1 MNQRETI
8 EQAIR
13 ALEAEREKL
22 GDVVVDVTV
31 DALREMQAQ
40 LSPTETADSPEAA
53 SSHQEIPAPD
63 LSGWGLAT
71 IETSLVGRDEALD
84 HLHQLFDQATNEAGR
99 MVTIVGEAGMGKSRL
114 AFEFGQQVRQQ
125 ASEVLIL
132 RARADHGLRSFP
144 YALARDLLT
153 NTLDIQDN
161 QPAAEV
167 VEKLVALL
175 RRVRIDEADLYRQA
189 ALLGQLAGLGVLET
203 ATAVAPVDLQNSDS
217 NTDYLR
223 QHAFAAW
230 SNLVEQALSQKR
242 ATLIFL
248 EDLHLADVESLFLL
262 AHVRPILSRL
272 PVLLVC
278 LAQSGL
284 YERWPHWPQL
294 DHTHTLSLP
303 HTRFDLSPLPAT
315 ACRQLVRNMLQPVA
329 RHVPQP
335 PEGLVELVVTQA
347 QGNPFFV
354 EEMVKTFIDD
364 GLIVETEAGWRVQA
378 HELPGLRVPGTLVEV
393 LQGRLNRLSSL
404 ERITLQRASVMGH
417 TFWET
422 AVLTMNDSGQTGQTS
437 EDIRVALSALEERG
451 LVFRQAK
458 SLFAGTDA
466 YMFKHNLLQ
475 QVVYESIRQRQ
486 RSLYHT
492 QVANWLSTQ
501 SGERVAEYAGK
512 IAAHYQLGGEA
523 VLAAGLYELA
533 GRRAQN
539 MSDVELAIDNYRQAL
554 ALITDKLRH
563 SHWLL
568 RLQETMGPLLLRR
581 LRLVEA
587 AQVYMTMQYTADI
600 DGELALQAKAWLG
613 LASAQQEQG
622 DYSGMQHSAQRAHRA
637 ARLVTAQAEEAQAL
651 LGQSEASIYLGR
663 INQAQERA
671 QEALK
676 ASRSVALLSEQAQ
689 ALSLLFQIHHSR
701 GEMAQATALR
711 QQLENLVPALHTDE
725 GTAKV
730 TAFYHLVLAGVYRAA
745 NEWLPAYNSLER
757 AYALYGDLDQQLA
770 LAPAEAEL
778 GRVAYQQDKSD
789 EAVTRL
795 QRAVA
800 LAEMSGDEYG
810 RIRYQFYLAQALL
823 AETRADEAEPV
834 LAWLLDRIHN
844 EHLMVDWWG
853 RIPVYELLVQLYLA
867 HQEPELAL
875 NAARQA
881 QDLAHKRDRQRDN
894 AVAWR
899 LLAQA
904 LQAVGSHEV
913 TVSVHNQH
921 YDVPGCLARSW
932 QHLESANS
940 QVPGHRQRAWR
951 TLQVWRTHE
960 AQSRR
965 PAEVDAIFAEREAAL
980 LAMPTWN
987 ELYLPRFE

>member
-1 MNQRETI
+1 MNQRATI

-13 ALEAEREKL
+13 AIQAEREKL
-22 GDVVVDVTV
+22 GDVVADVTV

-40 LSPTETADSPEAA
+40 MPATETADSSEAI
-53 SSHQEIPAPD
+53 SSQQEIPPTD

-71 IETSLVGRDEALD
+71 IETSLMGRDEPLH
-84 HLHQLFDQATNEAGR
+84 HLHQLLEQVGSGVGQ
-99 MVTIVGEAGMGKSRL
+99 MVTIVGQAGMGKSRL

-132 RARADHGLRSFP
+132 RARADHGLRPFP
-144 YALARDLLT
+144 YALARDFLT

-161 QPAAEV
+161 QPAAQV

-175 RRVRIDEADLYRQA
+175 RRVGIDETDLYRQA
-189 ALLGQLAGLGVLET
+189 ALLGQLVGLGLVET
-203 ATAVAPVDLQNSDS
+203 PTVVAAVDLQDSGS

-223 QHAFAAW
+223 QHAYAAW
-230 SNLVEQALSQKR
+230 SNLVEQALSQGR
-242 ATLIFL
+242 ATVIFL
-248 EDLHLADVESLFLL
+248 DDLHLADIESLFLL

-278 LAQSGL
+278 LAQPDL

-303 HTRFDLSPLPAT
+303 HTRLDLPHLSAA

-335 PEGLVELVVTQA
+335 PEGLIELVVMQA
-347 QGNPFFV
+347 QGSPFFV
-354 EEMVKTFIDD
+354 EELVKTFIDD
-364 GLIVETEAGWRVQA
+364 GLIVQTEAGWRVQA
-378 HELPGLRVPGTLVEV
+378 HGLPGLRVPGTLVEV

-422 AVLTMNDSGQTGQTS
+422 AVLTMNDRGHVGQTS

-475 QVVYESIRQRQ
+475 QVAYESIRQRQ
-486 RSLYHT
+486 RSLYHA
-492 QVANWLSTQ
+492 QVADWLSSQ

-587 AQVYMTMQYTADI
+587 AQVYMTMQYTAEI

-613 LASAQQEQG
+613 LALAQKEQG
-622 DYSGMQHSAQRAHRA
+622 DYAGMQHSAQRAYRA
-637 ARLVTAQAEEAQAL
+637 ARLVTAQVEEAQAL
-651 LGQSEASIYLGR
+651 LCQSEASIYVGR

-676 ASRSVALLSEQAQ
+676 ASRSASLLPEQAR
-689 ALSLLFQIHHSR
+689 ALSLLFQIHHGR
-701 GEMAQATALR
+701 GEVAQATGLR
-711 QQLENLVPALHTDE
+711 QQLENLIATPPTGVGA
-725 GTAKV
+725 AKV
-730 TAFYHLVLAGVYRAA
+730 TAFCHLVLAGAYRAA
-745 NEWLPAYNSLER
+745 NEGSPARDSLSR
-757 AYALYGDLDQQLA
+757 AYALYRDLDQQLA
-770 LAPAEAEL
+770 LAQTEAEL
-778 GRVAYQQDKSD
+778 GRMACQQGQRD
-789 EAVTRL
+789 EAITRL
-795 QRAVA
+795 QGAVA
-800 LAEMSGDEYG
+800 LAEMRGDEYS
-810 RIRYQFYLAQALL
+810 RIRYQLYLAQALL
-823 AETRADEAEPV
+823 ADTRAEEAEPV
-834 LAWLLDRIHN
+834 LAWLLDRTHS

-853 RIPVYELLVQLYLA
+853 QMAIHELLVQFYLSQ
-867 HQEPELAL
+867 QEMELAL

-881 QDLAHKRDRQRDN
+881 QDLAHKRDRHRDK

-904 LQAVGSHEV
+904 LQAVGYDEV

-921 YDVPGCLARSW
+921 YDVFACLARSW

-960 AQSRR
+960 AQSRS
-965 PAEVDAIFAEREAAL
+965 PAEVDAIFSEREAAL